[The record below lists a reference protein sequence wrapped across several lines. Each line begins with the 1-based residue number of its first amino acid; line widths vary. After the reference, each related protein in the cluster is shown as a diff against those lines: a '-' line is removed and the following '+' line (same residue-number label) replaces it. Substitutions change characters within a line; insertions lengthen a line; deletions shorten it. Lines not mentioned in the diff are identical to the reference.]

1 MTTTF
6 NNNYYDNGT
15 RMNQVKTN
23 NINSTVSYSYDY
35 DTTHYGLMASS

>member
-15 RMNQVKTN
+15 RMNQVKLT
-23 NINSTVSYSYDY
+23 ILTV
-35 DTTHYGLMASS
+35 L